1 MPQTLN
7 EIRQALRAGQREQS
21 AGSLQGMGG
30 EIGQV
35 RQQWAGIGRRKSDD
49 GVQALRLH
57 ESMQAG
63 HRRMISCMS
72 TLVTSRYAIAA
83 PL

>member
-7 EIRQALRAGQREQS
+7 EIRQALRVGQREHPT
-21 AGSLQGMGG
+21 GPLQGMGG

-49 GVQALRLH
+49 GVEL
-57 ESMQAG
+57 SG
-63 HRRMISCMS
+63 S
-72 TLVTSRYAIAA
+72 TYPCRAA
-83 PL
+83 TAR